1 MIIESVRGGELQG
14 SVGKLRMRWRNV
26 ALAAEFH
33 VDINTY
39 HSSRVVTSCPSP
51 TICSSPSR
59 DVRRRSILPAP
70 IGLHGLLGGTGITLR
85 PSALTLVLFASRKLE
100 LALKYSISLDDM
112 SLGTLSAWTFLKRN
126 PIGRP
131 VEVPTL

>member
-1 MIIESVRGGELQG
+1 MLISTHTIHRG
-14 SVGKLRMRWRNV
+14 
-26 ALAAEFH
+26 
-33 VDINTY
+33 
-39 HSSRVVTSCPSP
+39 SSRRALRH
-51 TICSSPSR
+51 PSR

-100 LALKYSISLDDM
+100 LTLKYSISLDDM

-126 PIGRP
+126 PMP
-131 VEVPTL
+131 SWE